1 MPKIGMEPI
10 RRKALIAAAIEEIH
24 AHGSLDITVGQI
36 AKRAGVS
43 SGLAH
48 HYFGGK
54 DQLLVA
60 TMRHLLKLLS
70 REVAERLRATD
81 DPRRRVSAVIGG
93 NFAPEQFRPEVIT
106 AWLAFYVNAQASDD
120 ARQLLRIYAHRLH
133 SNLLDALAR
142 MLSRDDAEQ
151 VAEGTSAL
159 IDGLWLR
166 RALKEGPVDRD
177 SAIALVENYVETQIK
192 LRRHG

>member
-133 SNLLDALAR
+133 SNLLDALAC